1 MLRLSI
7 EIDGRRHDLALPQG
21 VLAAGAPAAP
31 QEAVAD
37 PGCIGASVAGTLSL
51 WQAADGAQVQAGE
64 VIAVIEAMKMETSI
78 EAPHAGRLT
87 RLAAAGATLAHGA
100 PLARIDADEG

>member
-1 MLRLSI
+1 M
-7 EIDGRRHDLALPQG
+7 
-21 VLAAGAPAAP
+21 LAAAAPAAP

-37 PGCIGASVAGTLSL
+37 PGCIGAPVAGTLSL

-87 RLAAAGATLAHGA
+87 RLAAEGATLAHGA
-100 PLARIDADEG
+100 PLARIDPDEG